1 MSDATGDKFTI
12 EIATQKQWE
21 YAKRWAA
28 SEHWDLGLGDSEI
41 FRAVDPEGYFIACV
55 SGEPVSAISVVNYNE
70 HYAHLGHYLT
80 DARVRGSGYGVNVW
94 SAGIE
99 HAGGRC
105 IGLDGMPAQESNYA
119 KWGFKTAYRTLRLS
133 GLVCYTAQ
141 TSTPST
147 PSTPSIQKVENTSVK
162 KIANLDG
169 LSSGI
174 HRPGFISEWF
184 CGEGRTSLSIVNNG
198 RMLAFGSLRPSSEGY
213 RLGPVYSAESALL
226 PSLLSAIFATIPPG
240 SRVTVDVPEFASDFI
255 DECNSHGLTE
265 QFSTLRMY
273 RGEPLNTDR
282 KTLKAIA
289 SLELG

>member
-1 MSDATGDKFTI
+1 MSDTTGDKYTI
-12 EIATQKQWE
+12 EIATHKQWE

-28 SEHWDLGLGDSEI
+28 SEHWDLGLGDAEI

-55 SGEPVSAISVVNYNE
+55 SGEPVSAISIVNYDE
-70 HYAHLGHYLT
+70 HYTHLGHYLT
-80 DARVRGSGYGVNVW
+80 DARVRGSGYGVKVW
-94 SAGIE
+94 SAGLE

-133 GLVCYTAQ
+133 GQVCNVGQ
-141 TSTPST
+141 TSTPG
-147 PSTPSIQKVENTSVK
+147 IQKVENTSAK
-162 KIANLDG
+162 EIAHLDR

-174 HRPGFISEWF
+174 HRPGFISDWF
-184 CGEGRTSLSIVNNG
+184 WGEGRTSFSIVNNG
-198 RMLAFGSLRPSSEGY
+198 RTLAFGSLRPSSEGY

-226 PSLLSAIFATIPPG
+226 PDLLSAIFATIPPG

-255 DECNSHGLTE
+255 DECNRHGLTE
-265 QFSTLRMY
+265 QFFTLRMY
-273 RGEPLNTDR
+273 RGEPLNSDR